1 MPVLGQ
7 YFDLAI
13 TTWPCTGDTVNADGD
28 LRTLTHLVSAE
39 CSNCRTRPPPLPCLL
54 LCSLRQY
61 TVRWRQ
67 VEVTDAGLRQ
77 DFGFKH
83 ILWVYSGRRGVHCW
97 VADDAARALT
107 NEGRSAVADYFSVV
121 AGNDNQAKKV
131 SAEFDKSTKYT
142 LYRVVFVWFLC
153 LGLKT
158 LLSLQVLLSP
168 QVLVSL
174 PVI

>member
-1 MPVLGQ
+1 M
-7 YFDLAI
+7 
-13 TTWPCTGDTVNADGD
+13 
-28 LRTLTHLVSAE
+28 
-39 CSNCRTRPPPLPCLL
+39 
-54 LCSLRQY
+54 
-61 TVRWRQ
+61 
-67 VEVTDAGLRQ
+67 DAGLRQ